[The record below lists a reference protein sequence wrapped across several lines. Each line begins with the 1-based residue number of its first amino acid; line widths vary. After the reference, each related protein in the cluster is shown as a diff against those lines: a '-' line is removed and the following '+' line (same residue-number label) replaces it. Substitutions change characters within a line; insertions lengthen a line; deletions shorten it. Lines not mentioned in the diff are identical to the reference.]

1 MNEETLKLMEKYDV
15 SFETLE
21 KNSVYID
28 LDITGC
34 RNDIVALIQ
43 ETDLSYE
50 DSDEDNMSGKDLIS
64 IGGSVIS
71 VIQFL
76 GSLEQNHGSYC
87 IVGITIAATASVIFM
102 SIPEARNYI
111 IKLFKKDKDNSE
123 DSIA

>member
-15 SFETLE
+15 SSETLE
-21 KNSVYID
+21 NNSVYID
-28 LDITGC
+28 LDITGR
-34 RNDIVALIQ
+34 RNAIVALIQ

-64 IGGSVIS
+64 IGGSAIS

-76 GSLEQNHGSYC
+76 GSLEKSCGSYC
-87 IVGITIAATASVIFM
+87 MVGITIVATASVVFM

-111 IKLFKKDKDNSE
+111 IKLFKKDTDNS
-123 DSIA
+123 AKV